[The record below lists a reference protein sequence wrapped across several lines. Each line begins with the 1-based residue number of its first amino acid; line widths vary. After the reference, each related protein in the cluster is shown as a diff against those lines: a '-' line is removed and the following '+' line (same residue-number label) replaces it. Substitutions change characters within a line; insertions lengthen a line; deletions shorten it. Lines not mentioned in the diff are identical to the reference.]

1 MSNSLSWLSSLPEEE
16 TPLDRLD
23 NLNWP
28 LVKRR
33 AEVGPLAR
41 LKRQLIQ
48 CREEDNFQDRRVEAE
63 QFRWACDQIERFA
76 KATANKGIAYEDW
89 LDGEKQILKAKAKMD
104 DAVEKCKNW
113 SDARVYVFR
122 NMAYDTILN
131 LADNL
136 REEVAISKES

>member
-1 MSNSLSWLSSLPEEE
+1 M
-16 TPLDRLD
+16 
-23 NLNWP
+23 
-28 LVKRR
+28 
-33 AEVGPLAR
+33 
-41 LKRQLIQ
+41 
-48 CREEDNFQDRRVEAE
+48 EAE

-76 KATANKGIAYEDW
+76 KATVNKGIAYEDW
-89 LDGEKQILKAKAKMD
+89 LDVEKQIIKDKSKME

-136 REEVAISKES
+136 REEVAIQKEEGNGN